1 MGGRMTRQERDPERG
16 TPTANEGTET
26 SVEWSGGGEKRVKI
40 VSPGFEVSGQTRDE
54 RKGYQLVDIVAL
66 LR

>member
-1 MGGRMTRQERDPERG
+1 MTRQERDPERG

-26 SVEWSGGGEKRVKI
+26 SVEWWGEKRVKV